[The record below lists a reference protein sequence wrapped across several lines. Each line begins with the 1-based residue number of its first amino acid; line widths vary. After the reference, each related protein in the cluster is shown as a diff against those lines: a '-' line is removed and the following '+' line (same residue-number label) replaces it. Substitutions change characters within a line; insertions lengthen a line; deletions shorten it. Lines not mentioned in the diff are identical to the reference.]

1 VKDPDSD
8 SAFVS
13 HYLDDIC
20 GDFIGVFRGD
30 GVNYSGRRD
39 DSGDRRVG
47 GGCSTRYRERGG
59 FSHHLPEGEKRLKT
73 QINTKV

>member
-47 GGCSTRYRERGG
+47 GGYSPRYSKRSG
-59 FSHHLPEGEKRLKT
+59 FSHHLSEGKKGLMT

>member
-30 GVNYSGRRD
+30 GVNYSGRWD

-47 GGCSTRYRERGG
+47 GRYSPRYSECSG
-59 FSHHLPEGEKRLKT
+59 FSYRLSEGEKGLMN